1 MEEEI
6 VSARGLTWG
15 LPGQGAV
22 IILHLSFNLQVT
34 VLFAGQHISKSPFE
48 VNVDKAQGDASK
60 VTAKGPGLEAA
71 GNIANKPTYF
81 DIYTAGIVGQAFFQ
95 SLR

>member
-1 MEEEI
+1 MEEKI
-6 VSARGLTWG
+6 VNACGFIWWSPWAGRSDYISSICH
-15 LPGQGAV
+15 P
-22 IILHLSFNLQVT
+22 QVT

-60 VTAKGPGLEAA
+60 VTAKGPGLETA

-81 DIYTAGIVGQAFFQ
+81 DIYTAGIVDQAFFW